1 MKKKITLIIV
11 VLVGMAV
18 VSVFLVSGN
27 AAAQL
32 PDSGQAEKR
41 VASAP
46 LPEPGVSNDYCL
58 SCHAQPDL
66 YTELASG
73 EQLYLTIDEHEFY
86 ASVHGAQGYACVQCH
101 TEIREYPHPPIS
113 APTRRDLVL
122 ELYLSCKRCH
132 HDKYDS
138 TLDSVHGRALASGNK
153 EAAVC
158 TDCHGAHNVRPP
170 NEPRS
175 HIPQT
180 CDRCHSEIYKEYQE
194 SVHGAALIGDG
205 NPDVPSCTDCHGVH
219 NVAGPSDAGFH
230 LNSPLI
236 CASCHQDQEL
246 MAKYGLSADVFD
258 TYVSDFHGTT
268 VVMFEANIPGQETN
282 KPVCTDCHGV
292 HNIRSA
298 KDPQSNVYQTNL
310 LATCQRCHPGA
321 TENFPTSWLG
331 HYRPDIDRYPIVYI
345 VDLFYRIFVPTVLGG
360 MAILVAADAGRR
372 VYNRIR
378 KEH

>member
-1 MKKKITLIIV
+1 
-11 VLVGMAV
+11 
-18 VSVFLVSGN
+18 
-27 AAAQL
+27 
-32 PDSGQAEKR
+32 
-41 VASAP
+41 
-46 LPEPGVSNDYCL
+46 
-58 SCHAQPDL
+58 
-66 YTELASG
+66 
-73 EQLYLTIDEHEFY
+73 
-86 ASVHGAQGYACVQCH
+86 
-101 TEIREYPHPPIS
+101 
-113 APTRRDLVL
+113 
-122 ELYLSCKRCH
+122 
-132 HDKYDS
+132 
-138 TLDSVHGRALASGNK
+138 
-153 EAAVC
+153 
-158 TDCHGAHNVRPP
+158 
-170 NEPRS
+170 
-175 HIPQT
+175 
-180 CDRCHSEIYKEYQE
+180 
-194 SVHGAALIGDG
+194 
-205 NPDVPSCTDCHGVH
+205 
-219 NVAGPSDAGFH
+219 
-230 LNSPLI
+230 
-236 CASCHQDQEL
+236 